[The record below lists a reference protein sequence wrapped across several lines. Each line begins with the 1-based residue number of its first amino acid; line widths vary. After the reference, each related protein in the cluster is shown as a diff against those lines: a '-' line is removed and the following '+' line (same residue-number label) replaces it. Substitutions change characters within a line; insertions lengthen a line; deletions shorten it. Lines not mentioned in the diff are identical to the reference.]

1 MVRISTRCAASMMAL
16 IAAALQV
23 SIPVRAA
30 GSQPGVPDARG
41 VRQQN
46 PSASASPAQAPSTAA
61 GNDTIAWL
69 HDLQAWREQRARDVD
84 APDGWLTLVGLEW
97 LKSGVNSVG
106 AAADN
111 HIRIAAHAPDHIGLI
126 TVSGSSPDKAI
137 VQLLAPSGG
146 FPADLKID
154 GRPARE
160 GPLNTSDEK
169 PSTITCNG
177 LSLVV
182 LRRGDRFVL
191 QIKDADSPT
200 RTAFHG
206 LRWFPPNPAFRVT
219 ARWIPYKPPQ
229 VEKIPTAI
237 GTTLDMPAPG
247 VAEFLLD
254 GKAVL
259 LEPVIEGGDTSKLFF
274 ILTDKTAPAAT
285 YSGGRYLST
294 GLPDHGLSQPGNL
307 VLDFNRLY
315 NPPCAYT
322 TYATCPQPPE
332 KNRLPVLLEAGE
344 FRYMQ

>member
-1 MVRISTRCAASMMAL
+1 MHRSASLFAL
-16 IAAALQV
+16 LVLTAINAGPTFSQTAPAQSV
-23 SIPVRAA
+23 S
-30 GSQPGVPDARG
+30 
-41 VRQQN
+41 
-46 PSASASPAQAPSTAA
+46 PSASD
-61 GNDTIAWL
+61 NDTVAWL
-69 HDLQAWREQRARDVD
+69 HDLQAWREQRAHEVD
-84 APDGWLTLVGLEW
+84 APDGWLSLIDLVW
-97 LKSGVNSVG
+97 LKSGLNSLG

-111 HIRIAAHAPDHIGLI
+111 HIHITAHVPDHIGLI
-126 TVSGSSPDKAI
+126 TVSGSAPANTI
-137 VQLLAPSGG
+137 IQLLAPSGG

-160 GPLNTSDEK
+160 GPLNTSDK
-169 PSTITCNG
+169 NPSTITWHG

-191 QIKDADSPT
+191 QIKDADSPA

-206 LRWFPPNPAFRVT
+206 LRWFPPNPEYRVT

-254 GKAVL
+254 GKTVL
-259 LEPVIEGGDTSKLFF
+259 LEPVIEGGDSSKLFF

-285 YSGGRYLST
+285 YSGGRFLST
-294 GLPDHGLSQPGNL
+294 GLPDHGLNQPGKL

-332 KNRLPVLLEAGE
+332 KNRLPILLEAGE
-344 FRYMQ
+344 FRYLQ

>member
-1 MVRISTRCAASMMAL
+1 MRRSAILFGLLALVVFIARPAVPQAAPA
-16 IAAALQV
+16 QTV
-23 SIPVRAA
+23 S
-30 GSQPGVPDARG
+30 
-41 VRQQN
+41 
-46 PSASASPAQAPSTAA
+46 PSAAE
-61 GNDTIAWL
+61 DTTVAWL
-69 HDLQAWREQRARDVD
+69 HDLQAWREQRAREID
-84 APDGWLTLVGLEW
+84 APDGWLSLIDLEW

-111 HIRIAAHAPDHIGLI
+111 HIHIQVHAPDHIGLI
-126 TVSGSSPDKAI
+126 TVSGSSPTSSV

-154 GRPARE
+154 GHPARE
-160 GPLNTSDEK
+160 GPLNTGDK
-169 PSTITCNG
+169 NPSTITWHE

-191 QIKDADSPT
+191 QIKAADSPT
-200 RTAFHG
+200 RANFHG
-206 LRWFPPNPAFRVT
+206 LRWFPPNPEYRVT

-254 GKAVL
+254 GKTVL
-259 LEPVIEGGDTSKLFF
+259 LEPVIEGGDTTKLFF

-285 YSGGRYLST
+285 YSGGRFLTT

-307 VLDFNRLY
+307 VLDFNCLY

-332 KNRLPVLLEAGE
+332 KNRLPILLEAGE